1 MNNSNTNEA
10 EQTQSVQPFLR
21 VQVCGGDY
29 IPMLVSICS
38 PLDCCEGWELS
49 GGNVWICKDGFSVT
63 PLLFLAHVRT
73 VEKQSCAALS
83 PRNSNQSMSPQRVAS
98 LNTGQDAFI
107 CKAAYFSAWCSQL
120 IAHPSRCCSPFSSRH
135 VSYARTHAHKPGNTM
150 QVPTGIWLPNK
161 TTIHRSD
168 QCFQGCSSSRL
179 RKMGDNA
186 ALGIWAADERA
197 EKAGE
202 CLMRRQGQSEKEGD
216 EISLLYNLSVEGKNT
231 HHLHPGFTGPTR
243 PRQRTSQSVWKA
255 AWTAITS
262 AKQQASTFL
271 HLTFGTAFLR
281 NSHAQVSRS
290 PQTAGASGDLEEAN
304 YLILYR
310 WLTHKAHCWQPTLTP
325 SSQPCT
331 TAPWLRWAD
340 PQYGHVWT
348 FSLQLLCFFP
358 LWETVSGPI

>member
-49 GGNVWICKDGFSVT
+49 GGSVWICKDGFSVT

-83 PRNSNQSMSPQRVAS
+83 PGNSNQSMSLQRVAS
-98 LNTGQDAFI
+98 LNTGQDTFI
-107 CKAAYFSAWCSQL
+107 CRAAYFSAWCSQL

-186 ALGIWAADERA
+186 AQE
-197 EKAGE
+197 
-202 CLMRRQGQSEKEGD
+202 SELLTREQEGLVNV
-216 EISLLYNLSVEGKNT
+216 SWEGK
-231 HHLHPGFTGPTR
+231 GKVKRKGMK
-243 PRQRTSQSVWKA
+243 SVCS
-255 AWTAITS
+255 ITCQLR
-262 AKQQASTFL
+262 AKILIISI
-271 HLTFGTAFLR
+271 
-281 NSHAQVSRS
+281 QVL
-290 PQTAGASGDLEEAN
+290 Q
-304 YLILYR
+304 
-310 WLTHKAHCWQPTLTP
+310 
-325 SSQPCT
+325 
-331 TAPWLRWAD
+331 D
-340 PQYGHVWT
+340 PQDPDNEQVNLYEKQLELPLLLQNNRPPL
-348 FSLQLLCFFP
+348 FSTWLLA
-358 LWETVSGPI
+358 LLS